1 MIEIKFQG
9 NSMENLL
16 RQISAFVEKIEVKET
31 PKRGKHERDV
41 QQPRPCFDEMKEPVV
56 GYQHKENRSL

>member
-16 RQISAFVEKIEVKET
+16 RQISAFVEKTEVKET
-31 PKRGKHERDV
+31 PKRGKHEA
-41 QQPRPCFDEMKEPVV
+41 QPRPCFDEMEKPVV
-56 GYQHKENRSL
+56 GYQFNGKR